1 MAGFVNELRFENLK
15 FHYYRALGKG
25 PDSWTEAEEIAA
37 RPLYLHQQIPR
48 PGRPRKFQGVG
59 PWIPWRYLRPRHRVR
74 DIAGASINPDDDP
87 SGREAQNRYR
97 EIRHW
102 FGRPPR
108 YVLKKPL
115 GYGGNGIVL
124 HYHYTGPRQN
134 QRQGRDIAVKFPL
147 YGWRSDTLILEE
159 LKTKKLAKSA
169 HCVQVINRRAIGKNA
184 LRDELIVP
192 LPGDD
197 SSIDGDSS
205 GDESIDYTRPRARP
219 QRRNLTQAQIDQR
232 TARWEARQ
240 EEILDKYYHPQFVR
254 RGRARRDFT
263 ILEYVENGD
272 LANLIHK
279 LAEDKRTNGR
289 VPNRVLWAFWLCL
302 VRGLDLI
309 PYREEDYLAV
319 ERRYQP
325 DDLNEEVPPAE
336 KRWRRQRMVH
346 FDLDPLNV
354 FISGFELD
362 PGALAEWDNELK
374 AKAQTAATE
383 KVTSKK
389 GPPPEANSN
398 NSSGEDSEA
407 TIILR
412 ENSDA
417 TGTANNKPPQDSG
430 SNKISETQNT
440 AGTERPD
447 KFSFAAPRLDRLPGE
462 HEIIPR
468 LKVADFGHSQIV
480 KPQKRNVYYFNNRW
494 RAKGEFFAP
503 EQFGAEWEHI
513 NPDPNGPD
521 CADHEVAGKYGPPT
535 NIWSI
540 AWVMWI
546 LITKHWPPTPP
557 QPQLPPTFP
566 MPPLGGMTIDDIVD
580 QQEVK
585 VSYCPW
591 LLDPDNKD
599 YDWVDKE
606 LRTTIFECLNHKP
619 GDRPTLETLLEA
631 AKNGYRKRF
640 HGEDDGYIRRWI
652 RKWLYDAPVQTG
664 DAGSGGAGGG
674 EPPGAG
680 PPGGGPPGGGPPGE
694 PKKKKDDAA
703 AYAAAKN
710 DPHHALSIQSQTYL
724 NQSFPHGY
732 QTIFNAAPALRC
744 GLFALRDSI
753 QAQLG
758 QAGVVVPSIEGLQQ
772 ILDDLQAAGDFD
784 ILYVQDPHDLN
795 ADEGIENNYF
805 QDQLALV
812 LQTWGQMNNLELRLG
827 YIRPGAP
834 AYLQPTEFA
843 NPTIVWIFNNNVVAP
858 APAPGAEGPAS
869 GPSYNHWMGLAPN
882 PAPEP
887 EVEPQQG
894 DDLIPPGGED
904 GLPDLGGE
912 EEAGSDPGDLGLP
925 DFVSSD

>member
-1 MAGFVNELRFENLK
+1 M
-15 FHYYRALGKG
+15 
-25 PDSWTEAEEIAA
+25 
-37 RPLYLHQQIPR
+37 
-48 PGRPRKFQGVG
+48 
-59 PWIPWRYLRPRHRVR
+59 
-74 DIAGASINPDDDP
+74 
-87 SGREAQNRYR
+87 
-97 EIRHW
+97 
-102 FGRPPR
+102 
-108 YVLKKPL
+108 
-115 GYGGNGIVL
+115 
-124 HYHYTGPRQN
+124 
-134 QRQGRDIAVKFPL
+134 
-147 YGWRSDTLILEE
+147 
-159 LKTKKLAKSA
+159 
-169 HCVQVINRRAIGKNA
+169 
-184 LRDELIVP
+184 P

-197 SSIDGDSS
+197 SSVDGDTS

-232 TARWEARQ
+232 IARWQARQ
-240 EEILDKYYHPQFVR
+240 EEILDKYYHPEFVR
-254 RGRARRDFT
+254 RGGARRDFT

-272 LANLIHK
+272 LANLIYK
-279 LAEDKRTNGR
+279 LAEDKETNGR

-309 PYREEDYLAV
+309 PYQEEDYLAA

-325 DDLNEEVPPAE
+325 DDLNEEIPPAE

-346 FDLDPLNV
+346 FDLDPVNG
-354 FISGFELD
+354 GFELD
-362 PGALAEWDNELK
+362 PEALPEWDNELK
-374 AKAQTAATE
+374 AKAQTVATE
-383 KVTSKK
+383 KVTSEKR
-389 GPPPEANSN
+389 PPAEANSN
-398 NSSGEDSEA
+398 NSSGGDSEA
-407 TIILR
+407 TIILG
-412 ENSDA
+412 ESSNAAGAAD
-417 TGTANNKPPQDSG
+417 NNPPQDGG
-430 SNKISETQNT
+430 SNDSEDQNT

-447 KFSFAAPRLDRLPGE
+447 KFRFVAPRPDRLPGE

-494 RAKGEFFAP
+494 RAKDDFFAP

-535 NIWSI
+535 NVWSI

-546 LITKHWPPTPP
+546 IITKHSPPTPP
-557 QPQLPPTFP
+557 QPQLPLTFP
-566 MPPLGGMTIDDIVD
+566 MPPLSGMTIDDIVD

-599 YDWVDKE
+599 YDWVDEE

-640 HGEDDGYIRRWI
+640 HGEDDGYIPVVLKESSNI
-652 RKWLYDAPVQTG
+652 DHSDAPIQTEDARSG
-664 DAGSGGAGGG
+664 GAGSGG
-674 EPPGAG
+674 PPGAG
-680 PPGGGPPGGGPPGE
+680 SPGGGPPGGGLSGGPPGAPPGAPPGSRQPVGG

-710 DPHHALSIQSQTYL
+710 DPHHALNIQFQAHL

-753 QAQLG
+753 QAQLS
-758 QAGVVVPSIEGLQQ
+758 QEGVAAPSVEGLQQ
-772 ILDDLQAAGDFD
+772 IFDDLQAAGDFN
-784 ILYVQDPHDLN
+784 ILYVQDPDGPN

-812 LQTWGQMNNLELRLG
+812 LQTWGQIHNLELRLG
-827 YIRPGAP
+827 YIRRDAP

-843 NPTIVWIFNNNVVAP
+843 NPTTVWIFNDNVVAP
-858 APAPGAEGPAS
+858 APAPSAAGLTS
-869 GPSYNHWMGLAPN
+869 GPRYNHWMGLAPN

-887 EVEPQQG
+887 EVEPLQG
-894 DDLIPPGGED
+894 DDLIPPGENGLSDLEGE
-904 GLPDLGGE
+904 G
-912 EEAGSDPGDLGLP
+912 EAGPDPGDLGLP
-925 DFVSSD
+925 DYVSSD